1 MRITKEQLKKIIKEE
16 LQLVLEADFQVGRD
30 ARTLIANISNAIETQ
45 GYEMARDYIEQML
58 SLYSPE
64 ASLYIAKEQD
74 FLQVTTGSLQWENMP
89 RKSWPW
95 QTLFTIAVESPEDQP
110 VLDALTLEIQSNAE
124 FYGWKFEAIPF
135 GDRLMLK
142 VLT

>member
-1 MRITKEQLKKIIKEE
+1 MRINKDQLKKIIKEE